1 MNMPIEETIE
11 ELYSCLPGDRKKFN
25 MIMENMKKRFLTAK
39 NAKQAK
45 SNQSKVPFQP
55 FQQNNNQKNN
65 FLANNDFS
73 PKNNTNNNLNN
84 KSNPINAF
92 KLNNTNNNIRDSFPS
107 LRFEQNINYNPIK
120 IQDTRNH
127 YNTQRNFYKE
137 ERRINDYDNKRN
149 NMNAFKG
156 TIPDALLVSPKPL
169 RTNSQQKLLSDTHA
183 NCNFYYPEIN
193 NAGEGDIDI
202 NGNGWHNQAN
212 NIMFNTDE
220 NFYKGNKL

>member
-1 MNMPIEETIE
+1 MPIEETIE

-45 SNQSKVPFQP
+45 SNQIKVPFQP

-73 PKNNTNNNLNN
+73 PKNNINNNLNN

-137 ERRINDYDNKRN
+137 ERRINDYDNKRI

>member
-1 MNMPIEETIE
+1 MPIEETIE

-73 PKNNTNNNLNN
+73 PKNNINNNLNN

-169 RTNSQQKLLSDTHA
+169 RTNSQQKLLSDNHA

-193 NAGEGDIDI
+193 NACEGDIDI